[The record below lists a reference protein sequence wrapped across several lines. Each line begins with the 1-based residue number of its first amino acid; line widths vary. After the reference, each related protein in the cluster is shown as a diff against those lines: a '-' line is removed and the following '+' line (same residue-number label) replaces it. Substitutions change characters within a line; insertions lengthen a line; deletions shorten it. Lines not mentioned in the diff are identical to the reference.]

1 MCWRKIDF
9 GIYGMVLYAM
19 HTVLDIM
26 LSLICRYKSWLEE
39 VCDLPA
45 LEVETDGYQLC
56 NKTSTSFDSG
66 SLL

>member
-1 MCWRKIDF
+1 
-9 GIYGMVLYAM
+9 MVLYAM

-56 NKTSTSFDSG
+56 NKTSTSFDSS